1 MDEDLDFERTK
12 SDERLAEIMSLD
24 DYLELD
30 ENLDENFEDD
40 NNSEECI
47 VKVEEIELDENIMSE
62 IKETNIE
69 NSNKYRSNVWQYV
82 NKDDPNNRYC
92 LICNF
97 TFSPKTSSSSIR
109 DHLHRHNLLLDG
121 KKTQNKSHP
130 KKEQAERLILLVQ
143 WIIQNMQPF
152 SIVENISFRNL
163 LNKLDPLFVIL
174 KHQTIH
180 NKILEMFIKQ

>member
-97 TFSPKTSSSSIR
+97 TFSPKTSSSSIHL
-109 DHLHRHNLLLDG
+109 HLHRHNLLLDG

-130 KKEQAERLILLVQ
+130 KKEQLILLVQ
-143 WIIQNMQPF
+143 WIIQNIQSF

>member
-1 MDEDLDFERTK
+1 MDEDLDFERSK

-30 ENLDENFEDD
+30 ENLDKNFEDD

-97 TFSPKTSSSSIR
+97 TFSPKTSSSSI
-109 DHLHRHNLLLDG
+109 
-121 KKTQNKSHP
+121 
-130 KKEQAERLILLVQ
+130 
-143 WIIQNMQPF
+143 
-152 SIVENISFRNL
+152 
-163 LNKLDPLFVIL
+163 
-174 KHQTIH
+174 
-180 NKILEMFIKQ
+180 